1 MPVQQATDSGQL
13 YNIIEKGIN
22 KVHEIKAHK
31 IIQKHR
37 GKNADRQQLLC
48 MQKKKKKAVSVKI
61 SSGNTQMQHL
71 QFGHLCD
78 PLDFKK
84 LQSFLLSA
92 MHGSIPAALY
102 V

>member
-37 GKNADRQQLLC
+37 GKNADCQQLLR
-48 MQKKKKKAVSVKI
+48 MQKKKKKKEKKKKEKKKEKSCI
-61 SSGNTQMQHL
+61 SKDK
-71 QFGHLCD
+71 FR
-78 PLDFKK
+78 
-84 LQSFLLSA
+84 
-92 MHGSIPAALY
+92 
-102 V
+102 